1 MPTRRYYHK
10 QILRLDFSKLG
21 DAFTDS
27 VKTTLTALLNEVFVT
42 LFADNQPYISA
53 VTPGECGIPLTYSM
67 TCSDTVAPA
76 PKSIFIIEDSQLDLG
91 LLIAVE
97 RNLNRIL
104 QIIADYLAWNDER
117 PTQPDCS
124 AHGKREKKPY
134 HQRYYLLYGGN
145 TLNEHLDLAGTRSF
159 LQSMGFDGGELR
171 QARQGRRYAAA
182 MLTDGDP
189 SAARCSYC
197 GSEISGVEYYRM
209 PDGRLRCTTCSNSV
223 VKSPAA
229 VQEILD
235 RVLSN
240 LDSFFGANISVPIAI
255 ELLEQRKLKKKIQCP
270 LSQIDDQSI
279 LILGAAVNRKQ
290 QDSILLEN
298 GAPRIS
304 LIATFA
310 HELTHIWQYTH
321 RDAVEGFRKFAGSKR
336 LRIYEGMAKWAEI
349 QYLYLVGENAAAQR
363 EEAFTRQRQ
372 DEYGIGFR
380 IYENTY
386 PLVREAMTCT
396 NTPFTPGR
404 YPLE

>member
-1 MPTRRYYHK
+1 MDEH
-10 QILRLDFSKLG
+10 ILSTEERAEQPNGMEKEPS
-21 DAFTDS
+21 A
-27 VKTTLTALLNEVFVT
+27 AEVQT
-42 LFADNQPYISA
+42 ESWDNSGA
-53 VTPGECGIPLTYSM
+53 
-67 TCSDTVAPA
+67 TC
-76 PKSIFIIEDSQLDLG
+76 
-91 LLIAVE
+91 
-97 RNLNRIL
+97 
-104 QIIADYLAWNDER
+104 

-159 LQSMGFDGGELR
+159 LQSMGFDGGELC
-171 QARQGRRYAAA
+171 QARQGRGYAAA

-189 SAARCSYC
+189 AAARCSYC

-290 QDSILLEN
+290 QYSILLEN

-321 RDAVEGFRKFAGSKR
+321 WDAVEGFRKCAGSKR
-336 LRIYEGMAKWAEI
+336 LLIYEGMAKWAEI